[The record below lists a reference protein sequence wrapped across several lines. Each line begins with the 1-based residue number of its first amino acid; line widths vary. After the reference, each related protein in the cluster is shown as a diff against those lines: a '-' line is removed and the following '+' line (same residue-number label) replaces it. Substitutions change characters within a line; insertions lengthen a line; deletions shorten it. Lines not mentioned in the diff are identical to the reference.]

1 MTKKKVIRIGNASG
15 YWGDDPEAL
24 GRQVFGPRPLDYIT
38 MDFLAEITMSIMQKQ
53 RSRDP
58 SAGYARDFVTMLQ
71 PVLKKMLQDGTKLI
85 TNAGG
90 INPEGCALAVQQLA
104 TKLGLKPKIAVV
116 YGDDILRDLPELTS
130 GENASENGKEIG
142 KGKGLDFKNMESGQ
156 ELGDLK
162 DRMLAANVYF
172 GALPVAKALE
182 KWNPD
187 IVITGR
193 VTDTGITLAAMIH
206 EFGWDLHDYD
216 KLASGIVAGHLIE
229 CGSQA
234 TGGNFTDWQKVPS
247 YHNIGYPIVEVSASG
262 DFVVTKHEATG
273 GLVSIDTVRE
283 QLVYEMGDPK
293 AYITPDV
300 VADFSSVHLA
310 SDGPDRVK
318 VYGVKGTP
326 ATPFFKVSMAYQD
339 GFKCVGEIAIS
350 GPSAKAKAEQFA
362 AIFWKRA
369 GQEYEFSDTEY
380 FGLNAC
386 HKSLGRAEEAHEI
399 ILRLG
404 VHDGDEKKLK
414 RFSKLIPSLILGGPA
429 GVAVLGGAPRIQSIV
444 SYWPALIPK
453 SSVTPKIAFLE
464 NDRLGPPI
472 EVPQETPAAFI
483 PHVTTNPEIAKE
495 PSMTLGKALH
505 SATPQT
511 EASRTPLSAICLGR
525 SGDKGDSANIGLLAR
540 SPEAYEFI
548 CQSITAQSVKNLFQ
562 EFCLGSV
569 IRYPI
574 PQIFGLNFI
583 LENAL
588 GGGGTVTLRADA
600 QGKTL
605 AQALLRTE
613 FLIPES
619 ILASVRNDNT
629 KSEKSGRKP

>member
-1 MTKKKVIRIGNASG
+1 MAKKTVITIGNASG
-15 YWGDDPEAL
+15 YWGDDPDAL
-24 GRQVFGPRPLDYIT
+24 GRQVFGPKPLDYIT

-58 SAGYARDFVTMLQ
+58 SAGYARDFIPMLE
-71 PVLKKMLQDGTKLI
+71 PVLKKMLNDGTKLI

-90 INPEGCALAVQQLA
+90 INPEACAVAVQNLA
-104 TKLGLKPKIAVV
+104 SKLGLKPKIAVV
-116 YGDDILRDLPELTS
+116 FGDDILKDLPSL
-130 GENASENGKEIG
+130 ID
-142 KGKGLDFKNMESGQ
+142 KGVDFKNMESGRA
-156 ELGDLK
+156 LGSLK
-162 DRMLAANVYF
+162 DQMLAANVYF

-206 EFGWDLHDYD
+206 EFGWSLSDYD

-247 YHNIGYPIVEVSASG
+247 YHRIGYPIVEVRETG
-262 DFVVTKHEATG
+262 DFTLTKHEGTG
-273 GLVSIDTVRE
+273 GLVCVDTVRE

-300 VADFSSVHLA
+300 VADFSSVQLS

-318 VYGVKGTP
+318 VFGVKGSP
-326 ATPFFKVSMAYQD
+326 ATPYFKVSMAYQD
-339 GFKCVGEIAIS
+339 GFKCVGEIAIC
-350 GPSAKAKAEQFA
+350 GPAAKAKAAQFA
-362 AIFWKRA
+362 EIFWHRS
-369 GQEYEFSDTEY
+369 GRQFTQTDTEY

-386 HKSLGRAEEAHEI
+386 HKGLGQTEEAHEI

-404 VHDGDEKKLK
+404 AQDHDEKKLK
-414 RFSKLIPSLILGGPA
+414 KFSKLIPSLILGGPA
-429 GVAVLGGAPRIQSIV
+429 GVAVLGGSPRVQSIV
-444 SYWPALIPK
+444 SYWPALMPK
-453 SSVTPKIAFLE
+453 SAVTPKIAFLE
-464 NDRLGPPI
+464 GERLGPSMDI
-472 EVPQETPAAFI
+472 PQPTLETL
-483 PHVTTNPEIAKE
+483 NPPSTVNPDYAKI
-495 PSMTLGKALH
+495 PSMSLERALQSAPSHISLKGKDQWA
-505 SATPQT
+505 
-511 EASRTPLSAICLGR
+511 PLSTICLAR

-548 CQSITAQSVKNLFQ
+548 LEHLTAQKVKDLFQ

-574 PQIFGLNFI
+574 PKILGINFI

-605 AQALLRTE
+605 AQALLRTH
-613 FLIPES
+613 FLIPS
-619 ILASVRNDNT
+619 SLLDH
-629 KSEKSGRKP
+629 SGDRYRR